1 MKRYISIDI
10 GGTAIKY
17 GIIGED
23 AKIML
28 KKSIP
33 TEAGKGGP
41 AILDK
46 VIGIVNE
53 MLVSHSEIAGI
64 CISTAGMV
72 DTETGSIFYSAPL
85 IPNYAGTQFKK
96 ILEENEERFPL
107 LTLDEFFNGNTEE
120 DSIAPN
126 QWEFGRPTLS
136 EIWDMLQKIE
146 LMPNIAWVR
155 VALHDDTEIVE
166 NNGAEELVLAGDSI
180 VICTTI
186 LPTELEKLVNCEWLC
201 SDGVITIK
209 ASELNIYSC
218 VPPIPE
224 NFNCLEIVWD

>member
-1 MKRYISIDI
+1 M
-10 GGTAIKY
+10 TARPVYPK
-17 GIIGED
+17 GR
-23 AKIML
+23 
-28 KKSIP
+28 KSAQK
-33 TEAGKGGP
+33 TAYFQ
-41 AILDK
+41 AL
-46 VIGIVNE
+46 GIVVEWKKRNRKSKFE
-53 MLVSHSEIAGI
+53 RRIVIMIEL
-64 CISTAGMV
+64 
-72 DTETGSIFYSAPL
+72 
-85 IPNYAGTQFKK
+85 GTFKK

>member
-1 MKRYISIDI
+1 MIVLCGNLTIPYCGRFFHCFYLEERKNCA
-10 GGTAIKY
+10 TA
-17 GIIGED
+17 
-23 AKIML
+23 L
-28 KKSIP
+28 
-33 TEAGKGGP
+33 AGHRA
-41 AILDK
+41 AILFNRDLRR
-46 VIGIVNE
+46 IVTMIELN
-53 MLVSHSEIAGI
+53 
-64 CISTAGMV
+64 T
-72 DTETGSIFYSAPL
+72 
-85 IPNYAGTQFKK
+85 FKK
-96 ILEENEERFPL
+96 LLKENEECLPL

-166 NNGAEELVLAGDSI
+166 NNGAEELALAGDTI
-180 VICTTI
+180 VVCTTI

-201 SDGVITIK
+201 SDGVITIE
-209 ASELNIYSC
+209 ASELNTYSC

-224 NFNCLEIVWD
+224 NYNCLEIVWD